1 MHDCRCEIKLN
12 PLLQLQTYGFGGDL
26 GDPALPDSVGEEDG
40 ITVPRL
46 LIGKQMHL
54 PCSLLQAGEEEHPVT
69 SLG

>member
-40 ITVPRL
+40 ITVP
-46 LIGKQMHL
+46 
-54 PCSLLQAGEEEHPVT
+54 
-69 SLG
+69 